1 MRLRIGEDDTLH
13 HPPPGRAADA
23 LADLIAACHHR
34 LWLRVPS
41 LDGLSA
47 APAVLD
53 TIKSLALSSH
63 RADLRILF
71 DDVDQAV
78 KRGHG
83 LIHLSRRLPSRLHLR
98 QTQAEDA
105 EPGLC
110 FAVGDRTGLFEAV
123 GWPRPERLD
132 LCAHTLPRAP
142 RRADQFANVWE
153 RGRANREL
161 RELRL

>member
-23 LADLIAACHHR
+23 L
-34 LWLRVPS
+34 
-41 LDGLSA
+41 
-47 APAVLD
+47 
-53 TIKSLALSSH
+53 
-63 RADLRILF
+63 ADLRILF

-110 FAVGDRTGLFEAV
+110 FAVGV
-123 GWPRPERLD
+123 
-132 LCAHTLPRAP
+132 
-142 RRADQFANVWE
+142 
-153 RGRANREL
+153 
-161 RELRL
+161 